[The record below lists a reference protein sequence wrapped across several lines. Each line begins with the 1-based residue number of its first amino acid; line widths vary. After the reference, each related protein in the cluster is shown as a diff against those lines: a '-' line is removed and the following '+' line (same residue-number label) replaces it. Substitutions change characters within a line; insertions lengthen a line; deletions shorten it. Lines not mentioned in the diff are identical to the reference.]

1 MTTRLEGKI
10 ALLTGAGTGI
20 GRSIAKRLADEGAA
34 VVITGRT
41 KETLAESA
49 GQHENIS
56 YVVAD
61 IGRPDEVAHLVS
73 EVRER
78 HGRLDI
84 LVNNAGV
91 APVTPFAEATMDEY
105 DSVFLANVR
114 GLVDLTMRTLP
125 LLKETK
131 GNVVNLSSVI
141 VARPVANMS
150 NYAASKAAVNAY
162 TKVWA
167 KEFAQDGV
175 RVNVVSPGPIE
186 TPIYDKT
193 DLSAEGIQEHV
204 NSVIRQVP
212 LHRFGK
218 AEDVASVVA
227 FLASDEANF
236 VTGAEYLVDGGMAV

>member
-1 MTTRLEGKI
+1 MTTRLEGKV
-10 ALLTGAGTGI
+10 ALVTGAGTGI

-34 VVITGRT
+34 VVIAGRT

-49 GQHENIS
+49 SQHDNIS

-61 IGRPDEVAHLVS
+61 ISKSDDVTRLLS
-73 EVRER
+73 EIREQ

-114 GLVDLTMRTLP
+114 GLVDLTMQALP
-125 LLKETK
+125 LLKDAQ
-131 GNVVNLSSVI
+131 GNVVNLSSVA

-150 NYAASKAAVNAY
+150 NYAASKAAVNTY
-162 TKVWA
+162 TRVWA
-167 KEFAQDGV
+167 REFAQDGV

-193 DLSAEGIQEHV
+193 ALSAEGIQEHIDRV
-204 NSVIRQVP
+204 LQQVP

-218 AEDVASVVA
+218 PEEVAATVA
-227 FLASDEANF
+227 FLASEEANF
-236 VTGAEYLVDGGMAV
+236 ITGAELLVDGGMAA